1 MCWLLV
7 FFSAATQD
15 VLVGDNRG
23 KEQTDGGGLTWRA
36 RCLTVLA
43 GQRLLLITTS

>member
-23 KEQTDGGGLTWRA
+23 KEQTDEE
-36 RCLTVLA
+36 V
-43 GQRLLLITTS
+43 